1 MRKSNGKIEPN
12 ESDGIDSKKMCS
24 SNLNE
29 GNPSN
34 SSIYEPETNKTSN
47 EDPDK
52 SFLHDWGCFALRP
65 NSNIDFDGKLK
76 KFEMLPLADK
86 LAAQIDYRHE
96 LDISYSINPQDYIGV
111 LDKMIAFNK
120 VKLDG
125 ELRNQ
130 EPKKKNDDDANRMIH
145 PEACKLELDVDEG
158 ELAEIMRN
166 FILTAR
172 NKKGNQLYRDSN
184 VKYGRWICNT
194 IVLANKQDLNY
205 YTILKGLSKT
215 AHPKKQRGV
224 EKN

>member
-34 SSIYEPETNKTSN
+34 SSIYEPETNKPSN
-47 EDPDK
+47 EDLDK
-52 SFLHDWGCFALRP
+52 SIFHDWGYLAFQP
-65 NSNIDFDGKLK
+65 NSNIEFEEKLK
-76 KFEMLPLADK
+76 KFEMLSLDDR
-86 LAAQIDYRHE
+86 LAAQINYRHE
-96 LDISYSINPQDYIGV
+96 LDISYSIHHLDCIGV
-111 LDKMIAFNK
+111 LDKLIAFNK

-125 ELRNQ
+125 GLRNQ
-130 EPKKKNDDDANRMIH
+130 EAKKKNDDDANRMIH

-184 VKYGRWICNT
+184 VKYGRWICNS

-205 YTILKGLSKT
+205 STILKGLSKT